1 MIEYKHKEREFMNDN
16 TRFMF
21 AVKLDNLN
29 HELRKNAEKLEE
41 LHNKIQ
47 FYTSKVDTSNNKL
60 TLKLIKDYTDEVKKA
75 ISHIDLMLEIFDD
88 ILDMDNDDM
97 GDDEDEL
104 TNTMTDAEGLLD
116 ETKDAIMNV
125 FCDDLLELLQRKM

>member
-1 MIEYKHKEREFMNDN
+1 MNDN

-47 FYTSKVDTSNNKL
+47 FYISKVDTSNNKL

>member
-1 MIEYKHKEREFMNDN
+1 MNDN

-125 FCDDLLELLQRKM
+125 FCDDLLELLQQKM